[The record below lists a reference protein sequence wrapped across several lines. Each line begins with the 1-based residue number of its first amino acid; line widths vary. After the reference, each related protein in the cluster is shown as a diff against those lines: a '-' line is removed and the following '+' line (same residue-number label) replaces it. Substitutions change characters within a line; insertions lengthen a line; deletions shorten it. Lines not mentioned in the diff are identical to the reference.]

1 MRLCFL
7 AVGALVFAISP
18 SSAFPQSR
26 QTQPDEVSTSAH
38 SRVHDSRRLGDL
50 DAIGIRNVGCDRGFS
65 NWYSLERQVEM
76 GQAYA
81 HRVEAGAK
89 LITDPVVTEYI
100 NRIGQNLVRS
110 SDAHVAFTIKVIDS
124 DEVNAMALPGGF
136 FYIDSGLIQ
145 ATDTEAELA
154 GIMAHEIAHV
164 AACHAARG
172 RTRGQLFG
180 LATLSLTMV
189 GGPVA
194 FAAYEGLTASRP
206 FALLKFSRKFESE
219 ADFLGVQYMYRAG
232 YDPQALPAFFERVRA
247 MQKRSEGTIARAF
260 STHPQTA
267 DRIERTQAEI
277 NTLLP
282 ARGEYTVDTSE
293 FQEVKARVIELQG
306 RTRMKHQT
314 GPFLRRVS
322 HREQDS
328 PEAE

>member
-1 MRLCFL
+1 MRLRSIAVVL
-7 AVGALVFAISP
+7 AFGSCCSFALSQAHQSAAGALV
-18 SSAFPQSR
+18 
-26 QTQPDEVSTSAH
+26 QPERPAAKYKH
-38 SRVHDSRRLGDL
+38 GIKDL

-65 NWYSLERQVEM
+65 NWYSIDRQVEM

-89 LITDPVVTEYI
+89 LITDPEVTEYI
-100 NRIGQNLVRS
+100 NRIGQNLVRN

-136 FYIDSGLIQ
+136 FYIDSGLIL

-164 AACHAARG
+164 AACHVARG

-194 FAAYEGLTASRP
+194 YAAYEGLTASRP

-247 MQKRSEGTIARAF
+247 MQKQSEGAIARAF

-267 DRIERTQAEI
+267 DRIGRTQAEI
-277 NTLLP
+277 NDLLP
-282 ARGEYTVDTSE
+282 ARSEYIVDTSE
-293 FQEVKARVIELQG
+293 FQDVKARVNQLQG
-306 RTRMKHQT
+306 RTRLKNQS
-314 GPFLRRVS
+314 GPVLRRVS
-322 HREQDS
+322 HREPDS
-328 PEAE
+328 SERE